1 MKWKQ
6 LIEEK
11 IKQDVFIDSFDNG
24 DKVMDYVYK
33 YFENF
38 FAVDDADEYI
48 ELEKSDNKIT
58 FKVYNHQVVVK
69 NSGSPSIQ
77 FKYYNTEQD
86 YLDSLGQ
93 LYVTEMRFTHSE
105 GGKQESFSD
114 DLLNRLLEKAFKGI
128 AKKTGLVAMK
138 PF

>member
-114 DLLNRLLEKAFKGI
+114 DLLNRLLESIQGDS
-128 AKKTGLVAMK
+128 
-138 PF
+138 